1 MRSGNGGRLPL
12 FDGQF
17 RLDVLAV
24 FKSALADAMK
34 ACPLSRTQIAE
45 AMNEALRREGLSG
58 NITEDTLNKW
68 AAPSDSSHHPTLR
81 QLPFL
86 LHAIQDTSPVNVL
99 LSPFNARVAGPY
111 EETLIREG
119 LAREAEARARKAAKE
134 ARLERERLQREGRL

>member
-17 RLDVLAV
+17 RLDVLTV
-24 FKSALADAMK
+24 FKACLADAMK
-34 ACPLSRTQIAE
+34 ASSLSRTQIAE
-45 AMNEALRREGLSG
+45 RMNEALRREGLSP

-68 AAPSDSSHHPTLR
+68 GAPSDSSHHPTIR

-86 LHAIQDTSPVNVL
+86 LHALEDASPLNVI
-99 LSPFNARVAGPY
+99 LSPFNSRVAGPY

-119 LAREAEARARKAAKE
+119 LAREQEARAKREAKE
-134 ARLERERLQREGRL
+134 ARMERERLERGRRR